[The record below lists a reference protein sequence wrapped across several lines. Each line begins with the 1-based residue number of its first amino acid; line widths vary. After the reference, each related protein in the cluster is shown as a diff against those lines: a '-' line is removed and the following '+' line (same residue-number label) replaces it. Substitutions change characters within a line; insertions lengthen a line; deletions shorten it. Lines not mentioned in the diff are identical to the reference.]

1 MASLDLYTLIRAMHH
16 GLSKEG
22 GGGSPHP
29 FPPLPGAPL
38 GSPRPRHPGFRGRS
52 NHRPRNPHTGFVA
65 PCALVGS
72 SPLPRDLWV
81 SIKNRLH
88 SPFSLPSQQAVKQ
101 AGNQASKQANGIVV
115 SHFFIPHLFS
125 I

>member
-1 MASLDLYTLIRAMHH
+1 MPH

-22 GGGSPHP
+22 GGGSPHL

-52 NHRPRNPHTGFVA
+52 NHRPRRHPHTGFVA

-72 SPLPRDLWV
+72 SPLPRDLWA

-101 AGNQASKQANGIVV
+101 ASKQASKQHPRIAV
-115 SHFFIPHLFS
+115 SHFIPHLFS
-125 I
+125 KKQSK

>member
-1 MASLDLYTLIRAMHH
+1 MPH

-22 GGGSPHP
+22 GGGSPHL

-72 SPLPRDLWV
+72 SPLPRDLWGLY
-81 SIKNRLH
+81 KK
-88 SPFSLPSQQAVKQ
+88 SPPLPVFTPKAASS
-101 AGNQASKQANGIVV
+101 QASR
-115 SHFFIPHLFS
+115 
-125 I
+125 

>member
-1 MASLDLYTLIRAMHH
+1 MPH

-22 GGGSPHP
+22 GSPLLV
-29 FPPLPGAPL
+29 PPLPGAPL

-52 NHRPRNPHTGFVA
+52 NHRRRRHPHTGFVA

-72 SPLPRDLWV
+72 SPLPRDLWI

-101 AGNQASKQANGIVV
+101 AGNQASKQHPRIAV
-115 SHFFIPHLFS
+115 SHFIPHLFS
-125 I
+125 KKQSK